1 MYYACCTSRG
11 WATHRR
17 RLSVLTQAQECS
29 TKGWQQRRE
38 GRKHLSFVVILSFL
52 VELQQNQLFF
62 LAKYYQ
68 LLNRKLPIR
77 HDLTYEIWL
86 LPEMRRQNARLWS
99 IKELERR
106 LRMRKICLWNWQIIQ
121 RKLRNHS
128 EIHKN
133 ISERKTQNHSDKSPQ
148 QILARQ
154 IFHAIKIRC
163 LFP

>member
-77 HDLTYEIWL
+77 HDLTHIKNKLDNYYLRWEGK
-86 LPEMRRQNARLWS
+86 MRDCDPS
-99 IKELERR
+99 KS
-106 LRMRKICLWNWQIIQ
+106 WNGAWGWEKSACGTDKSFRENWGIIQ
-121 RKLRNHS
+121 RYIKIYQREKLR
-128 EIHKN
+128 I
-133 ISERKTQNHSDKSPQ
+133 IKT
-148 QILARQ
+148 
-154 IFHAIKIRC
+154 KIMQSK
-163 LFP
+163 